1 MNNKS
6 SKVVLVRCENYM
18 PENVQAAIGKGL
30 DLLGGVHQFAAK
42 GEKIV
47 LKPNILS
54 GESPDKNISP
64 HPEVFRAIAKAF
76 KETGAQLSFG
86 DSPGFGSAEA
96 NAKRGGFMQTAEEEG
111 VAWADF
117 TNASD
122 LAFPDGRVR
131 KKFSIAKGVCQSD
144 GLISIS
150 KLKTHA
156 LTRITGAIKNQF
168 GCIPGP
174 RKAEF
179 HSVLPTAALFA
190 QMLVDLN
197 RLISPRLYIMD
208 GIIAMEGNGPRNGT
222 PKPMNVLLFSTDPV
236 ALDAAVCRLID
247 LDPELVETLVYGQE
261 FGLGTYQEI
270 EYSGDTLESF
280 ISSDFVVNR
289 SPQNTTTG
297 TSFLSTSFMRRFTA
311 PRPTINEELCTKCG
325 RCVEVCPAQPIAL
338 SWKDGNKTIP
348 PVYDYAKCIRCYCCQ
363 EMCPFEAIY
372 VKVPALGKI
381 IRS

>member
-1 MNNKS
+1 MNNKN
-6 SKVVLVRCENYM
+6 SKVVLVRCENYQADV
-18 PENVQAAIGKGL
+18 VQAAINQGL
-30 DLLGGVHQFAAK
+30 DLLSGVQQFAAQ
-42 GEKIV
+42 GESIV

-54 GESPDKNISP
+54 GESPEKNISP

-76 KETGAQLSFG
+76 KNTRAQLSYG
-86 DSPGFGSAEA
+86 DSPGFGSPES
-96 NAKRGGFMQTAEEEG
+96 NAKRGGFSVVAEEEG

-122 LAFPDGRVR
+122 LAFPDGRVL

-197 RLISPRLYIMD
+197 RLIGPRLYIMD
-208 GIIAMEGNGPRNGT
+208 GVIAMEGNGPRNGT

-236 ALDAAVCRLID
+236 ALDAAVCRLVD

-261 FGLGTYQEI
+261 FGLGTYTDI
-270 EYSGDTLESF
+270 EYAGDLMESF
-280 ISSDFVVNR
+280 ISSDFEVNR
-289 SPQNTTTG
+289 SPQKTTTD
-297 TSFLSTSFMRRFTA
+297 TSFLATSFMRRFTA
-311 PRPTINEELCTKCG
+311 PRPTINAELCTKCG

-338 SWKDGNKTIP
+338 SWKEGNKTIP
-348 PVYDYAKCIRCYCCQ
+348 PIYDYAKCIRCYCCQ

-372 VKVPALGKI
+372 VKVPALGKV